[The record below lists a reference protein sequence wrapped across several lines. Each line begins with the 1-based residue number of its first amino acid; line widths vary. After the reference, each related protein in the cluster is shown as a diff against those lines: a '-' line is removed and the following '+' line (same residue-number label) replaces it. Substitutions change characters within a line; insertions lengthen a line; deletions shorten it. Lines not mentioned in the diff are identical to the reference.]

1 MRTAVLFTASAHD
14 SQARTLVRDE
24 QEPKQWDLGLL
35 GLVSDGT
42 SSPSANTHGG
52 DGRSCALQHRQ
63 ANTACPEHP
72 RPNPL
77 SSQAHRRAGARKKV
91 PKGVSDGL
99 LRPAALTH
107 TQGLCPAAMPSTTEL
122 QAPLPTQH
130 PARIACLNQAGDQLA
145 ARRLHELIIMKLR
158 ISQFAIN

>member
-35 GLVSDGT
+35 GLVSDGA

-52 DGRSCALQHRQ
+52 DGRSRTDSL
-63 ANTACPEHP
+63 PEHP

-77 SSQAHRRAGARKKV
+77 SSQARRRAGARKKV

-107 TQGLCPAAMPSTTEL
+107 TRSVPSSD
-122 QAPLPTQH
+122 AQH
-130 PARIACLNQAGDQLA
+130 
-145 ARRLHELIIMKLR
+145 H
-158 ISQFAIN
+158 

>member
-52 DGRSCALQHRQ
+52 DGRSRTLQHRQ

-99 LRPAALTH
+99 LQPAAPTHTAHKVCAQHHRAAGSAPCPAPSPNCLLEPGGRPA
-107 TQGLCPAAMPSTTEL
+107 SSS
-122 QAPLPTQH
+122 QA
-130 PARIACLNQAGDQLA
+130 
-145 ARRLHELIIMKLR
+145 
-158 ISQFAIN
+158 S

>member
-35 GLVSDGT
+35 GPVSDGV

-52 DGRSCALQHRQ
+52 DGRSHTDSL
-63 ANTACPEHP
+63 PEHP

-99 LRPAALTH
+99 LQPAAPTHTAHKVCAQHHRAAGSAPCPAPSPNCLLEPGGRPA
-107 TQGLCPAAMPSTTEL
+107 SSS
-122 QAPLPTQH
+122 QA
-130 PARIACLNQAGDQLA
+130 
-145 ARRLHELIIMKLR
+145 
-158 ISQFAIN
+158 S